1 MIYDILEDLLPF
13 FDDNSDKIS
22 NTDYKFIK
30 KFIASIYPIYDED
43 SYECKE
49 LCSKLKMAFS
59 YEFDKSYSSSADY
72 YIEIYEEIKDTD
84 KLPYSEKNE
93 AKKFF
98 QNKIAKM
105 KYNHA
110 YSFFYNDNNY
120 YEAINLFKE
129 YIDDKYM
136 TSDIKLDCQIE
147 LVNNLKRYGDENKK
161 NKSYWNAKEN
171 YEEALNYLNSNWKVR
186 NKYSDINYIKMKLSG
201 TLIELA
207 KENWS
212 NNITSMETAMDYLR
226 KAKNLYNVSSIEDF
240 YLRAIKLYYYCYKAC
255 YESSSNRTSNLD
267 MARKFQ
273 KDGSFSAFNG
283 IFSNCGIDDVNYLY
297 NKSRNIDN
305 LESQIGQK
313 RNNIS
318 NLNYELNSINNNI
331 NNTQSMIK
339 AKKNVISNKNSALY
353 ELNNLAN
360 TLISNGN
367 EINNETKDAIN
378 EGKNQVN
385 EVKENIKEKKE
396 FVEEIAK
403 LENQKK
409 EDIENMKNNNK
420 NLKQKNE
427 QLMLMLTALESKLN

>member
-1 MIYDILEDLLPF
+1 MSEDIRCIMGHPEISESDLAFLF
-13 FDDNSDKIS
+13 
-22 NTDYKFIK
+22 KFTR
-30 KFIASIYPIYDED
+30 SIRRFYLED
-43 SYECKE
+43 SYEFKE
-49 LCSKLKMAFS
+49 LCYKTKMAFS

-72 YIEIYEEIKDTD
+72 YIEIYEEIKDMD

-93 AKKFF
+93 AEKFF
-98 QNKIAKM
+98 QNKIGKM

-110 YSFFYNDNNY
+110 RSYYYDEDY
-120 YEAINLFKE
+120 YESINLFKE

-136 TSDIKLDCQIE
+136 TRDIKLDCRIG
-147 LVNNLKRYGDENKK
+147 LIDSLSKYGQENCK
-161 NKSYWNAKEN
+161 NESYWNAKEN
-171 YEEALNYLNSNWKVR
+171 FEEILNILNNYCEVR
-186 NKYSDINYIKMKLSG
+186 NKYVNPPYKFTKHNLSKALVG
-201 TLIELA
+201 IA
-207 KENWS
+207 KENWK
-212 NNITSMETAMDYLR
+212 NNLNSMETSIDYLR
-226 KAKNLYNVSSIEDF
+226 KAKNISSDVYNLEK
-240 YLRAIKLYYYCYKAC
+240 YLRVTQLYYYLYKAS
-255 YESSSNRTSNLD
+255 YESSSNRTYNLD
-267 MARKFQ
+267 MARKF
-273 KDGSFSAFNG
+273 KTDGNSFSAFNG
-283 IFSNCGIDDVNYLY
+283 LIGDEGIGDVNYLY

-331 NNTQSMIK
+331 NNTQSMIN
-339 AKKNVISNKNSALY
+339 AKNNAISNKNSAIS

-360 TLISNGN
+360 TLISKGN

>member
-1 MIYDILEDLLPF
+1 MSCDIDEF
-13 FDDNSDKIS
+13 FDFFSDSRDKIS
-22 NTDYKFIK
+22 HSDYFFIMKFISRFYK
-30 KFIASIYPIYDED
+30 ED
-43 SYECKE
+43 SYKCEE
-49 LCSKLKMAFS
+49 LCYKLKMAFS

-110 YSFFYNDNNY
+110 YSFSYYDNNY

-147 LVNNLKRYGDENKK
+147 LVNNLRRYGDENKK

-186 NKYSDINYIKMKLSG
+186 NKYSGINYIKMKLSD

-212 NNITSMETAMDYLR
+212 NNITTMETAMDYLN
-226 KAKNLYNVSSIEDF
+226 KAKNLYNNSIIEDF
-240 YLRAIKLYYYCYKAC
+240 YLRAIKLYYYCYKAY

-267 MARKFQ
+267 MARKYQ
-273 KDGSFSAFNG
+273 KDGSFSADN
-283 IFSNCGIDDVNYLY
+283 IFSNSGIDDVNYLY

-331 NNTQSMIK
+331 NNTQSMIN
-339 AKKNVISNKNSALY
+339 AKNNAISNKNSAIS

-360 TLISNGN
+360 TLISKGN

-385 EVKENIKEKKE
+385 EVKKNIQEKKN

-403 LENQKK
+403 LEKQKK